1 MHRTP
6 DPTAAAAT
14 FDAWAAAG
22 RDADM
27 ARGHRRT
34 TRRIVEGWTLG
45 AEDFVVDVGCGNG
58 WALRWCR
65 ERGAGGGLG
74 LDVSPGMI
82 GRAEAL
88 NDDPALRFVVGTA
101 GALPL
106 PDGAASHVLSVEA
119 LYYTPDPAAVLREWA
134 RVARPGARLG
144 IMVDLYAEAPLAAA
158 WVEALDVAVH
168 VLSTAQ
174 LVRLCEAAGFRDVQ
188 AVQVPDPRPPKAA
201 ADFEPNVWEP
211 SHALHVAARR
221 AGSLVLT
228 ARRGRAHQSV
238 EQPSPS

>member
-1 MHRTP
+1 MTTP

-34 TRRIVEGWTLG
+34 TRPIVEGWALTSD
-45 AEDFVVDVGCGNG
+45 DFVLDVGCGNG

-74 LDVSPGMI
+74 LDVSPGMVA
-82 GRAEAL
+82 RARGL
-88 NDDPALRFVVGTA
+88 TDDPALRFAVGTA
-101 GALPL
+101 AALPL
-106 PDGAASHVLSVEA
+106 ADGTASHVLSVEA
-119 LYYTPDPAAVLREWA
+119 LYYTPDPAAALREWA
-134 RVARPGARLG
+134 RVTRPGGHLG

-174 LVRLCEAAGFRDVQ
+174 LVAMCEAAGFTDVH
-188 AVQVPDPRPPKAA
+188 AVQVPDPRPPKDPAEFTP
-201 ADFEPNVWEP
+201 DEWEP

-221 AGSLVLT
+221 AGSLLIT
-228 ARRGRAHQSV
+228 ARRG
-238 EQPSPS
+238 